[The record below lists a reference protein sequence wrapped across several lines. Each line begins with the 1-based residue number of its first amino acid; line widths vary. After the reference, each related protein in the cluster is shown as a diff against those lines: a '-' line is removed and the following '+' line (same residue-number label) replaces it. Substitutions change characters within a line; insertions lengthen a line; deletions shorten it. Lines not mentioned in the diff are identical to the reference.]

1 MLRIMTTVETD
12 ISRRCVMSLVLQNLI
27 LIKLSAAEWVRH
39 SLVWKCF
46 DPLRNW
52 RQHSLLMQWGTELS
66 VCLLTVLFAIA
77 PFVGTATV
85 YIGLIEV
92 GCAGLWL
99 LLTLSDDAP
108 QPSKISPVHG
118 LLALYWV
125 SAALSTALSPVKKE
139 ALSGLAEL
147 SLYLIVFALIERT
160 VRLKRWR
167 DWLIAV
173 YLVAAFLV
181 SLYGLRQCIFG
192 EKPLATWVDP
202 DSSLANV
209 TRAFSYL
216 GNPNLLAAYL
226 LPAVPLSLA
235 ATFLWKSWGTR
246 VLASVMFVANT
257 LCLIL
262 TLCRGAWI
270 GLVVSLA
277 LMGILCLYW
286 FLPRLPAFWR
296 VWSFPVLLGGGTA
309 VLVIAIVFI
318 PPLKERVLSIFLSRG
333 DSSNNFRINVWDA
346 VNRMILDRPL
356 TGIGPGH
363 GTFNK
368 IYPLYQR
375 PKFSALSA
383 YSIYLEHLV
392 EFGILGF
399 TCFMALL
406 ATLFQQGWV
415 QIQRFRTE
423 QSTEGLWLIA
433 VLVSMGGLLVHNT
446 VDTVLYRPQVF
457 TVWWLLVAIVT
468 SYFNLSTVTAQ
479 PRRSQ
484 E

>member
-1 MLRIMTTVETD
+1 
-12 ISRRCVMSLVLQNLI
+12 MSLVLQRLTLI
-27 LIKLSAAEWVRH
+27 MSPAWQRLTLVKLSAAEWVRH
-39 SLVWKCF
+39 SLLWKCF

-66 VCLLTVLFAIA
+66 VCLLTALFAIA
-77 PFVGTATV
+77 PFVGTATA

-108 QPSKISPVHG
+108 QPSRISPIHG

-125 SAALSTALSPVKKE
+125 SAGLSTALSPVKKE
-139 ALSGLAEL
+139 AISGLVEL

-167 DWLIAV
+167 DWLIVV

-202 DSSLANV
+202 ESSLANV

-216 GNPNLLAAYL
+216 GNPNLLAAYI

-235 ATFLWKSWGTR
+235 ATFLWKSWGTK
-246 VLASVMFVANT
+246 VLASVMFVVNT

-270 GLVVSLA
+270 GLAVALP

-296 VWSFPVLLGGGTA
+296 IWSFPVLLGGGTA
-309 VLVIAIVFI
+309 VLAIAILLI
-318 PPLKERVLSIFLSRG
+318 PPLRERVLSIFLSRG

-346 VNRMILDRPL
+346 VNRMIRDRPL

-363 GTFNK
+363 DAFNK

-392 EFGILGF
+392 EFGIIGF
-399 TCFMALL
+399 TCFMAFLV
-406 ATLFQQGWV
+406 ALFQQGWV

-433 VLVSMGGLLVHNT
+433 VLVSICGLLIHST

-457 TVWWLLVAIVT
+457 TLWWLLVAIVT
-468 SYFNLSTVTAQ
+468 SYFSLS
-479 PRRSQ
+479 PSKSSQ
-484 E
+484 SRNHAEIS

>member
-1 MLRIMTTVETD
+1 
-12 ISRRCVMSLVLQNLI
+12 
-27 LIKLSAAEWVRH
+27 
-39 SLVWKCF
+39 
-46 DPLRNW
+46 
-52 RQHSLLMQWGTELS
+52 
-66 VCLLTVLFAIA
+66 
-77 PFVGTATV
+77 
-85 YIGLIEV
+85 
-92 GCAGLWL
+92 
-99 LLTLSDDAP
+99 
-108 QPSKISPVHG
+108 
-118 LLALYWV
+118 
-125 SAALSTALSPVKKE
+125 
-139 ALSGLAEL
+139 
-147 SLYLIVFALIERT
+147 
-160 VRLKRWR
+160 
-167 DWLIAV
+167 
-173 YLVAAFLV
+173 
-181 SLYGLRQCIFG
+181 
-192 EKPLATWVDP
+192 VDP
-202 DSSLANV
+202 DSSLANT

-235 ATFLWKSWGTR
+235 ATFLWRSWGAR
-246 VLASVMFVANT
+246 ILASVMFVANT

-270 GLVVSLA
+270 GLVVALA
-277 LMGILCLYW
+277 LMGILGLYW

-309 VLVIAIVFI
+309 VLAIAVLLI
-318 PPLKERVLSIFLSRG
+318 PPLQERVLSIFLSRG

-346 VNRMILDRPL
+346 VNRMIRDRPI

-392 EFGILGF
+392 EFGAIGF
-399 TCFMALL
+399 TCFMAFLV
-406 ATLFQQGWV
+406 ALFQQGWV

-433 VLVSMGGLLVHNT
+433 VLVSMCGLLVHST

-457 TVWWLLVAIVT
+457 TVWWLLAAIVT
-468 SYFNLSTVTAQ
+468 SYFSLNPSKS
-479 PRRSQ
+479 SQ
-484 E
+484 NRNQAEIS